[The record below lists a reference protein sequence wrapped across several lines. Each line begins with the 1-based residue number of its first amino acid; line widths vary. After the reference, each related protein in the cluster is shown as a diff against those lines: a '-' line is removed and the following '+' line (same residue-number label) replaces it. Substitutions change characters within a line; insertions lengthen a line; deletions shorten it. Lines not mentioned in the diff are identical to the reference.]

1 MKTSIETMNK
11 ICFFPGI
18 IISTFGSALFT
29 FVTGLYLLDFT
40 KSGVNFSLNISARL
54 LPLILF
60 SPIFGLLTDKF
71 SKKKLLII
79 SDILNCIL
87 FAYMSIIWKKNSNNL
102 FLSYFG
108 SILTASLANMVFITF
123 QVGTPQLFSNKWLS
137 KANSYT
143 VMTGSFAE
151 ILSPIIGGFLYHMF
165 EIPFIFLNISIF
177 YLISVGFEFF
187 LTFQNKKEKKRDL
200 EETFFLKIKEN
211 SELLKYVLF
220 FFILNINL
228 SLILFTVVPFNLKV
242 VLKVNEQIYG
252 MIQSFLPMGM
262 LMGSLF
268 IGKRNKRI
276 NLYFLKGVFFIISFI
291 SFSFLCIHIYAVRSS
306 FSLLIYGLGLFLL
319 GTIGSSSDIVLFLY
333 FQEELSESIRGRF
346 IGLFIAGMKSIV
358 LLTVLLSGILI
369 DYFSSIVS
377 ILIGFLFSIFTYFY
391 LVWKS

>member
-87 FAYMSIIWKKNSNNL
+87 FAYMSIIWKKNSN
-102 FLSYFG
+102 
-108 SILTASLANMVFITF
+108 I
-123 QVGTPQLFSNKWLS
+123 
-137 KANSYT
+137 
-143 VMTGSFAE
+143 
-151 ILSPIIGGFLYHMF
+151 F

-200 EETFFLKIKEN
+200 EESFFLKIKEN